1 MQSAINI
8 NIVIKILILVPKPQL
23 ELVSRNCGFFMAEI
37 IWQQKMKTK
46 MKKLLFRYLTKT

>member
-46 MKKLLFRYLTKT
+46 MKKLWFRYLTKT